1 MSTTDLQPSAS
12 LQERAKSV
20 APGILLSGTVAMA
33 SLFISSRYGGPVM
46 LYAILFGIAFNFL
59 AADEKCAPG
68 IQFASKRILQLGV
81 ILLGASV
88 TFTEIA
94 GLGWAT
100 AMLVVSAVTLT
111 LTLGWMIGRSAGLS
125 SSHSTLSAGAV
136 AICGASAAM
145 AIASVLPQNKESERN
160 LILTVVGVT
169 SLSTIAMVLYPMIT
183 HAMGLTDMQAGV
195 FLGATIHD
203 VAQVIGAGYIVS
215 DEAGSVAAVVKL
227 MRVTLLAP
235 VVFVI
240 AMIFARQSKSSDPQN
255 NGAQASGRAFPMFLL
270 GFAALMAANSFGLVP
285 DAWRSGISEMSR
297 FSLVVAVSALGVKTS
312 LKDLFEVGPKPVAA
326 LVLQTMLLAV
336 FVAASV
342 LLFARML
349 PH

>member
-1 MSTTDLQPSAS
+1 M
-12 LQERAKSV
+12 
-20 APGILLSGTVAMA
+20 PGLLLSVTVALA

-59 AADEKCAPG
+59 NEDPKTAPG
-68 IQFASKRILQLGV
+68 VQFASKRVLQLGV

-94 GLGWAT
+94 ALGWAT
-100 AMLVVSAVTLT
+100 ALLVVAAVATTIAVGIL
-111 LTLGWMIGRSAGLS
+111 IGRSAGLS
-125 SSHSTLSAGAV
+125 APHATLSAGAV

-145 AIASVLPQNKESERN
+145 AIASVLPQTKESERN

-169 SLSTIAMVLYPMIT
+169 SLSTIAMVAYPSLT
-183 HAMGLTDMQAGV
+183 HLFGFSDMQAGV

-215 DEAGSVAAVVKL
+215 DDAGAVSAVVKL

-235 VVFVI
+235 AVFII
-240 AMIFARQSKSSDPQN
+240 AMMFARN
-255 NGAQASGRAFPMFLL
+255 AGTEATGRAFPIFLL
-270 GFAALMAANSFGLVP
+270 GFAVLMAANSAGLVP
-285 DAWRSGISEMSR
+285 DQLREAISGASR
-297 FSLVVAVSALGVKTS
+297 FALVIAVSALGVKTS
-312 LKDLFEVGPKPVAA
+312 MKDLFEVGPRPVGAMVAQTAWLALFVGAA
-326 LVLQTMLLAV
+326 VMFGAGI
-336 FVAASV
+336 
-342 LLFARML
+342 L

>member
-1 MSTTDLQPSAS
+1 MLAS
-12 LQERAKSV
+12 LQDQARNY
-20 APGILLSGTVAMA
+20 APGVLLAVTVALA

-59 AADEKCAPG
+59 NDDPKTKPG
-68 IQFASKRILQLGV
+68 IQYASKRILQLGV

-88 TFTEIA
+88 TFSEIA
-94 GLGWAT
+94 ELGWAT
-100 AMLVVSAVTLT
+100 ALLVIAAVITTISAGVV
-111 LTLGWMIGRSAGLS
+111 IGRIAGLTAP
-125 SSHSTLSAGAV
+125 HATLSAGAV

-145 AIASVLPQNKESERN
+145 AIASVLPQTKESERN

-169 SLSTIAMVLYPMIT
+169 SLSTIAMVTYPSLT
-183 HAMGLTDMQAGV
+183 HLFGFTDMQAGV

-215 DEAGSVAAVVKL
+215 DDAGAVAAVVKL

-235 VVFVI
+235 VVFTI
-240 AMIFARQSKSSDPQN
+240 AMIFSRNA
-255 NGAQASGRAFPMFLL
+255 GAEATGRAFPIFLL

-285 DAWRSGISEMSR
+285 EEWRASLAGASR
-297 FSLVVAVSALGVKTS
+297 FALVVAVSALGVKTS

-326 LVLQTMLLAV
+326 LALQTAWLAV
-336 FVAASV
+336 FVGIAVA
-342 LLFARML
+342 FGKGFL

>member
-1 MSTTDLQPSAS
+1 MTLSS
-12 LQERAKSV
+12 LTERARAL
-20 APGILLSGTVAMA
+20 APGLLLSVTVALA

-59 AADEKCAPG
+59 DEEPKTKPG
-68 IQFASKRILQLGV
+68 IQFASKRVLQLGV

-100 AMLVVSAVTLT
+100 ALLVLAGVATTIAV
-111 LTLGWMIGRSAGLS
+111 GVVIGRAAGLS
-125 SSHSTLSAGAV
+125 GAHSTLSAGAV

-145 AIASVLPQNKESERN
+145 AIASVLPQTKDSERN

-169 SLSTIAMVLYPMIT
+169 SLSTIAMVAYPSLT
-183 HAMGLTDMQAGV
+183 HLVGFTEMQAGV

-215 DEAGSVAAVVKL
+215 DDAGAVAAVVKL

-235 VVFVI
+235 AVFII
-240 AMIFARQSKSSDPQN
+240 ALMFARSAGSE
-255 NGAQASGRAFPMFLL
+255 ATGRAFPVFLL
-270 GFAALMAANSFGLVP
+270 GFAVLMTANSFGLVP
-285 DAWRSGISEMSR
+285 ESAREVISGASR
-297 FSLVVAVSALGVKTS
+297 FSLVVAVSALGIKTS
-312 LKDLFEVGPKPVAA
+312 MKDLFEVGPRPVAA
-326 LVLQTMLLAV
+326 MVMQTAWLAFFVGAAVMFGGGVLP
-336 FVAASV
+336 
-342 LLFARML
+342 R
-349 PH
+349 

>member
-1 MSTTDLQPSAS
+1 MNSAV
-12 LQERAKSV
+12 LRDQARAY
-20 APGILLSGTVAMA
+20 APGLLLCGTIALA
-33 SLFISSRYGGPVM
+33 SQFIASRYGGPVM

-59 AADEKCAPG
+59 AEEEKTAAG

-88 TFTEIA
+88 TFAEIA
-94 GLGWAT
+94 ALGWAT
-100 AMLVVSAVTLT
+100 AALVITAVATT
-111 LTLGWMIGRSAGLS
+111 VAIGWMIGRAAGLS
-125 SSHSTLSAGAV
+125 SSHSVLSSGAV

-145 AIASVLPQNKESERN
+145 AIASVLPQTKDSERN

-169 SLSTIAMVLYPMIT
+169 SLSTIAMVAYPPLT
-183 HAMGLTDMQAGV
+183 HVLGLSDMQAGV

-215 DEAGSVAAVVKL
+215 DDAGAVAAVVKL

-235 VVFVI
+235 AVFII
-240 AMIFARQSKSSDPQN
+240 AMIFAQRS
-255 NGAQASGRAFPMFLL
+255 ASAEATGRAFPIFLL
-270 GFAALMAANSFGLVP
+270 GFAALMIANSFGLIP
-285 DAWRSGISEMSR
+285 DVLRPHFAGASR
-297 FSLVVAVSALGVKTS
+297 FSLVVAVAALGVKTS

-326 LVLQTMLLAV
+326 LVFQTIWLALFVTAAV
-336 FVAASV
+336 F
-342 LLFARML
+342 LFAGAL